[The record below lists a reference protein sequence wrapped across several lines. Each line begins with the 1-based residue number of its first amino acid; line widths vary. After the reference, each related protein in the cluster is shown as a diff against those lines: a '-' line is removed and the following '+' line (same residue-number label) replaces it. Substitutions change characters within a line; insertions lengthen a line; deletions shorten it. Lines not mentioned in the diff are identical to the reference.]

1 MKISRQWFFLILF
14 LILSSLVCTLNT
26 RAQDVDTTINWE
38 LFNLSLQELMNV
50 NITTASKRTE
60 TISEAPAIISV
71 ITSLQIRQRGYRT
84 VAEALESLPGIDILN
99 DHLQYNAGIR
109 GINSGMR
116 AWSRIVKVMI
126 DNQPVSFRAT
136 SENFLGE
143 ELIPISAVERIEVI
157 RGPSSAL

>member
-1 MKISRQWFFLILF
+1 M
-14 LILSSLVCTLNT
+14 N
-26 RAQDVDTTINWE
+26 IN
-38 LFNLSLQELMNV
+38 
-50 NITTASKRTE
+50 IITASKRTE

-126 DNQPVSFRAT
+126 DNQPVYCELMKFRT
-136 SENFLGE
+136 YTPGC
-143 ELIPISAVERIEVI
+143 P
-157 RGPSSAL
+157 ALWLPGIYTG